1 MSASTVPQAFTDR
14 SSGSGPQQLVKSRH
28 PLQTQNSSSTGL
40 RLPPNKKSIYD
51 RNLNRSRTAEL
62 GRASFAFLFMEMVT
76 YAQKRVKGIQELEKR
91 YIPPITGCAS
101 QLDTSEADISR

>member
-1 MSASTVPQAFTDR
+1 MSAPTLPQLFTDR
-14 SSGSGPQQLVKSRH
+14 TSGSGPQQLVQSRH

-40 RLPPNKKSIYD
+40 RLPSSKKTIYD

-91 YIPPITGCAS
+91 YDSTITSWLGARLHTLGC
-101 QLDTSEADISR
+101 